1 MMHGNNGFVVPPAD
15 YKHMSVQEQDQYDL
29 DKLYEI
35 LQKQILPLY
44 YDDHAT
50 WRQIVK
56 NGMRDVQLQFDSNRM
71 ANEYYELLYKEHY
84 NIENNY

>member
-1 MMHGNNGFVVPPAD
+1 MEI
-15 YKHMSVQEQDQYDL
+15 KYDL
-29 DKLYEI
+29 DKIYEI

-44 YDDHAT
+44 YDDHGT